1 MDIMIRN
8 IVFDYGG
15 VLVDWNPR
23 YLYDPYFG
31 DAERSQWFIDNI
43 CTGEWNMTL
52 DGGKPFDVGVAELTA
67 LHPEW
72 ADAIAAYRDRWIEMI
87 GGEIPGT
94 ADLVRRLKR
103 AGYGVYGLTNWSAE
117 TFPMVR
123 ARYGIFDELDGMVV
137 SGEEHLLKPD
147 ARIYRLLLSR
157 YGLKA
162 EESLF
167 FDDNQSNVEGA
178 QAVGMESVRFVS
190 ASQAERVLR
199 EDYGLKF

>member
-1 MDIMIRN
+1 MIRN
-8 IVFDYGG
+8 IVFDFGG

-31 DAERSQWFIDNI
+31 DAERSRWFIDNI
-43 CTGEWNMTL
+43 CTGEWNATL
-52 DGGKPFDVGVAELTA
+52 DGGKPFDVGVEELTA

-87 GGEIPGT
+87 GGEVPHT
-94 ADLVRRLKR
+94 AALVRRLKS

-123 ARYGIFDELDGMVV
+123 ARYGIFDELQGIVV

-147 ARIYRLLLSR
+147 PRIYRVLLSR
-157 YGLKA
+157 YGLEA
-162 EESLF
+162 GESLF
-167 FDDNQSNVEGA
+167 LDDNEANVEGA
-178 QAVGMESVRFVS
+178 RAVGMASECFVS
-190 ASQAERVLR
+190 AEQAEQVLR
-199 EDYGLKF
+199 GKYGLKF

>member
-1 MDIMIRN
+1 MLRN

-23 YLYDPYFG
+23 YLYDRYFG
-31 DAERSQWFIDNI
+31 DAERSRWFIDNI
-43 CTGEWNMTL
+43 CTGEWNATL
-52 DGGKPFDVGVAELTA
+52 DCGKPFDEGVAELTA

-72 ADAIAAYRDRWIEMI
+72 AGAIAAYRDRWIEMI
-87 GGEIPGT
+87 GGEIPHT
-94 ADLVRRLKR
+94 ADLARRLKR

-117 TFPMVR
+117 TFPLVR

-147 ARIYRLLLSR
+147 ARIYRVLLSR

-167 FDDNQSNVEGA
+167 FDDNQPNVEGA

-199 EDYGLKF
+199 EYYGLKF

>member
-1 MDIMIRN
+1 MIRN

-23 YLYDPYFG
+23 YLYDNYFG
-31 DAERSQWFIDNI
+31 DTERSQWFIDNI
-43 CTGEWNMTL
+43 CTNDWNATL

-67 LHPEW
+67 KH
-72 ADAIAAYRDRWIEMI
+72 
-87 GGEIPGT
+87 T

-117 TFPMVR
+117 TFPKVR

-147 ARIYRLLLSR
+147 ARIYRVLLSR
-157 YGLKA
+157 YGLKP
-162 EESLF
+162 EESIFL
-167 FDDNQSNVEGA
+167 DDNAANVEGA
-178 QAVGMESVRFVS
+178 RAVGMASERFVS
-190 ASQAERVLR
+190 AEQAEQLLC
-199 EDYGLKF
+199 EKYGLRF

>member
-1 MDIMIRN
+1 MIRN

-23 YLYDPYFG
+23 YLYDNYFS
-31 DAERSQWFIDNI
+31 DTERSQWFIDNI
-43 CTGEWNMTL
+43 CTNDWNATL

-67 LHPEW
+67 KHPEW

-87 GGEIPGT
+87 GGEIPHT

-117 TFPMVR
+117 TFPKVR

-147 ARIYRLLLSR
+147 ARIYRVLLSR
-157 YGLKA
+157 YGLKP
-162 EESLF
+162 EESIFL
-167 FDDNQSNVEGA
+167 DDNAANVEGA
-178 QAVGMESVRFVS
+178 RAVGMASERFVS
-190 ASQAERVLR
+190 AEQAEQLLC
-199 EDYGLKF
+199 EKYGLRF

>member
-1 MDIMIRN
+1 MIRN

-31 DAERSQWFIDNI
+31 DAERSRWFIDNI
-43 CTGEWNMTL
+43 CTGEWNAAL

-67 LHPEW
+67 QHPEW
-72 ADAIAAYRDRWIEMI
+72 ADAIAVYRDRWIEMI
-87 GGEIPGT
+87 GGEIPHT

-147 ARIYRLLLSR
+147 ARIYRVLLSR
-157 YGLKA
+157 YGLNA
-162 EESLF
+162 GESLF

-178 QAVGMESVRFVS
+178 RAVGMESVRFVS
-190 ASQAERVLR
+190 AHQAESVLR
-199 EDYGLKF
+199 EDYGLEF

>member
-1 MDIMIRN
+1 MIRN
-8 IVFDYGG
+8 IVFDFGG

-31 DAERSQWFIDNI
+31 DAERSRWFIDNI
-43 CTGEWNMTL
+43 CTGEWNATL
-52 DGGKPFDVGVAELTA
+52 DGGKPFDVGVEELTA

-87 GGEIPGT
+87 GGEVPHT
-94 ADLVRRLKR
+94 AALVRRLKS

-123 ARYGIFDELDGMVV
+123 DRYGIFDELQGIVV

-147 ARIYRLLLSR
+147 PRIYRVLLSR
-157 YGLKA
+157 YGLEA
-162 EESLF
+162 GESLF
-167 FDDNQSNVEGA
+167 LDDNEANVEGA
-178 QAVGMESVRFVS
+178 RAVGMASECFVT
-190 ASQAERVLR
+190 AEQAEQVLR
-199 EDYGLKF
+199 GKYGLKF